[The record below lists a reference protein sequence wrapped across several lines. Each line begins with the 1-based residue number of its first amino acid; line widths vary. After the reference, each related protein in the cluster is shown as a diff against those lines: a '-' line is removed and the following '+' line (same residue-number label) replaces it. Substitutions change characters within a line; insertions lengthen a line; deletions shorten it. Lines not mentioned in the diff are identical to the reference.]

1 MLDLLHGNVLLNVL
15 LLTVNL
21 LHTHTHSLPL
31 VTANP
36 YVDIVTPGDTITV
49 NHGVALTF
57 TLRAIALYTVSSG
70 AQEVAAPEDVTISAK
85 NLGIDL
91 NFVSFTANNP
101 YQL

>member
-1 MLDLLHGNVLLNVL
+1 MLDLLHGDVLL
-15 LLTVNL
+15 LLTVNF

-49 NHGVALTF
+49 NHGVTLTF
-57 TLRAIALYTVSSG
+57 ALRAITLYTVSSG
-70 AQEVAAPEDVTISAK
+70 AQEVAALEDVTISAK
-85 NLGIDL
+85 NLGVDL
-91 NFVSFTANNP
+91 TIVNVTANNP